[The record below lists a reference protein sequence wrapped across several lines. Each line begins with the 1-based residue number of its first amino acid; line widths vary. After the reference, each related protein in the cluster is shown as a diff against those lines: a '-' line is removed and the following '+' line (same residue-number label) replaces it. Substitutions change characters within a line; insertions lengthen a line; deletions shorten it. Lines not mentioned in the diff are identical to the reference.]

1 MDSTQPQPAFEAPT
15 RRKSVFMEVG
25 LVDEEQVRSE
35 RSPAPSIAKHAR
47 PRHMRPARTVR
58 FRSKDSILGLKDAI
72 AQSDNDWETD
82 TDSDEDDTIP
92 RIQPS
97 QNMVSPKV
105 YRLGMLT
112 VLLALMLPI
121 LQITSMSPQG
131 VRAGVIPQTSIEPTV
146 SRLDGRDSTTDV
158 CKRWAGQSAVVNGTL
173 YMYGFR
179 TSNDSQ
185 QKSDTWTNDFLSLDL
200 TKSWQIAGPSLTS
213 LPTPSGPP
221 AVSLGYLWNSLS
233 SLYLYGGEFS
243 EDPQGT
249 PTANSVWEYKISSK
263 EWVEHKD
270 PKSSAGDNAEKAG
283 QSIQRAAEGSGFSV
297 ANLGRGWYFGGHQ
310 DFLTTEGWSNQV
322 ERIYLKSLLE
332 FTFPGFSNEGVD
344 DLKGGKTAGDDGVYR
359 NITEGGLQNSGSF
372 PERADGVL
380 VYVPGF
386 GAEGTL
392 IGVTGGDND
401 TFAQMNV
408 IDVYDIANSTWYKQ
422 NTAGKTP
429 KYRVNPCAVVAGA
442 ADGSSYNIYMY
453 GGQSLQ
459 PAGNQTQYDDMWILS
474 VPSFTWIEVDPDT
487 SKSSSPPARAGHSCH
502 VWDSQMI
509 VLGGYTDP
517 QLGCDTPGI
526 YAFNMSSLGWSDQ
539 FTALTGDKAT
549 KAYNGNEGDEGNPLA
564 QQANQ
569 RGFDHKAGL
578 EGSYGYSVPKQ
589 VQSVIGGKETGGATL
604 TAPVQTPTDGPY
616 KSGTPQTYTVTGP
629 NGAIITQT
637 VDSGNSNSSANK
649 ANKIGAIVGGVL
661 AGVFFF
667 VAAYFAF
674 CAWIYRK
681 QVAIWKEHAAMVTA
695 RSNAEKNGAAGG
707 AGGAFLGSAIAS
719 SGKNSTERNQRD
731 GLGTSGS
738 ATASAIRTSNERTGT
753 SYTGAAGVAGA
764 GGVDAL
770 GRRRSSA
777 SSTDDLLDGQ
787 EPAFWGTRGV
797 LLNPR
802 RSLRVINR
810 D

>member
-1 MDSTQPQPAFEAPT
+1 
-15 RRKSVFMEVG
+15 MEVG

-35 RSPAPSIAKHAR
+35 RSPAPSIIKHATQ
-47 PRHMRPARTVR
+47 RHLRPARAVR
-58 FRSKDSILGLKDAI
+58 FRSKDSIFELKDAI
-72 AQSDNDWETD
+72 AQSDDGWETD

-92 RIQPS
+92 RIQPQQNAMS
-97 QNMVSPKV
+97 QKV

-121 LQITSMSPQG
+121 LQMCSMSPQG

-146 SRLDGRDSTTDV
+146 SRLDRRDSSTDV

-200 TKSWQIAGPSLTS
+200 TKSWQVAGPSLTS
-213 LPTPSGPP
+213 LSQPSGPP

-243 EDPQGT
+243 EEPVES
-249 PTANSVWEYKISSK
+249 PTANSLWEYKISSK

-270 PKSSAGDNAEKAG
+270 PKSSAGDNAEDAG

-297 ANLGRGWYFGGHQ
+297 AVLGRGWYFGGHE
-310 DFLTTEGWSNQV
+310 DYLTTKDWSNQV
-322 ERIYLKSLLE
+322 GRIYLKSLLE
-332 FTFPGFSNEGVD
+332 FTFPGYSNNAVD
-344 DLKGGKTAGDDGVYR
+344 DLKDGKTAGEDGVYR
-359 NITEGGLQNSGSF
+359 NITEGGLQSSGSF

-380 VYVPGF
+380 VYIPGF

-429 KYRVNPCAVVAGA
+429 N
-442 ADGSSYNIYMY
+442 GSSYNVYMY

-459 PAGNQTQYDDMWILS
+459 PAGNQEQYDDMWILS

-517 QLGCDTPGI
+517 ELGCDTPGI

-539 FTALTGDKAT
+539 FTALTGDKAL
-549 KAYNGNEGDEGNPLA
+549 KAYNGNEGDEGNPLG

-578 EGSYGYSVPKQ
+578 EGSYGYSVPKE

-637 VDSGNSNSSANK
+637 VSSGNDNSSANK

-695 RSNAEKNGAAGG
+695 RSNAEKNGAMGGG
-707 AGGAFLGSAIAS
+707 AGAAFLGSAIAS
-719 SGKNSTERNQRD
+719 SGKNSTERAQRD

-738 ATASAIRTSNERTGT
+738 GTASAIRTSNERTGT

-770 GRRRSSA
+770 GRRTSVL

-787 EPAFWGTRGV
+787 EPAFWGDAGCV
-797 LLNPR
+797 VE
-802 RSLRVINR
+802 SEEEFEGH
-810 D
+810 